1 MGLEGRELREQCHE
15 SDIVSL
21 FRSRLRLFVLG
32 RIVAPMSDTLPLFTN
47 STVRAEAPD
56 GRTATFKDLG
66 AQVDAGR
73 GIVGLLFRATD
84 LR

>member
-47 STVRAEAPD
+47 STVRAAPD

-73 GIVGLLFRATD
+73 GSVGLLFRATD

>member
-32 RIVAPMSDTLPLFTN
+32 RIVAPMSDTVLNL
-47 STVRAEAPD
+47 SRA
-56 GRTATFKDLG
+56 LG
-66 AQVDAGR
+66 AKYEARRWMR
-73 GIVGLLFRATD
+73 GEG
-84 LR
+84 